1 METDENVDVIH
12 LELPAEHKYLNVL
25 GACIGAML
33 DRADNIPDVESLKYN
48 MELAVHETCTNIVEH
63 AYNGKNG
70 RINISLSIYKKP
82 GRFIVELRDTGSPFD
97 LTKIQEPD
105 LEAPQIH
112 GYGLFITRQLLDE
125 VDYQSN
131 VGANQWRL
139 VKNLAS

>member
-1 METDENVDVIH
+1 METDEKVDVIR

-33 DRADNIPDVESLKYN
+33 DRADNIPDIESLKYN

-70 RINISLSIYKKP
+70 RINISLSIHKEP
-82 GRFIVELRDTGSPFD
+82 DRFIIELQDTGIPFD
-97 LTKIQEPD
+97 LAQIQDPD
-105 LEAPQIH
+105 FEAPQIH

-125 VDYQSN
+125 VGYQSN
-131 VGANQWRL
+131 LGTNHWRL
-139 VKNLAS
+139 VKNLTS

>member
-1 METDENVDVIH
+1 MEIDENVDVIH

-48 MELAVHETCTNIVEH
+48 IELAVHETCTNIVEH

-70 RINISLSIYKKP
+70 RINISLSIHKKTN
-82 GRFIVELRDTGSPFD
+82 RLIIELQDTGTPFD
-97 LTKIQEPD
+97 LAKIQEPD

-125 VDYQSN
+125 VNYQSTP
-131 VGANQWRL
+131 GTNQWRL